1 MKQPQEASQASNYP
15 LLQVIKD
22 DKKLVNI
29 QGKTVKLDYYE
40 SVYSPTV
47 TASLVELDSGASPKL
62 KKDNGNRGTLKD
74 VLPIEGFEQ
83 VAFIISTAFGEL
95 NYSPP
100 RNASF
105 KVTGTP
111 TIIEDGMNQLVSLN
125 LVSQHEIDNAQTPI
139 KSYYRGRINE
149 TVEKL
154 LNELNIPASKLK
166 SIHDPK
172 KSTIEDTQNNEQ
184 VTGRSRS
191 PFEIILDLCK
201 KSIPVTGDPGF
212 FFYQTQDG
220 FHFKSI
226 DTLINEGIK
235 LLEEN
240 DTYSGL
246 HTYYYSP
253 GIYQKYDG
261 NNNFRI
267 LESPKIIKDQNVLE
281 SLENGT
287 YSARFITTN
296 PFNFE
301 TTEKIVNLLSKSNL
315 GKSQKPNPN
324 VDKNNFHATY
334 SSILDI
340 GSSEPGIGVIE
351 LNNPLRWEALAN
363 MRYNLLHAQV
373 MQVQVPCNINL
384 KAGEVVRIHLG
395 NISMDEKLY
404 SIWNENRSGDY
415 LILHLCHHFDPE
427 SSYTSMTLARD
438 TYGLYK
444 NSY

>member
-1 MKQPQEASQASNYP
+1 MKQPQEASQASHYP

-22 DKKLVNI
+22 DSKLVNI
-29 QGKTVKLDYYE
+29 RGKTVRLDYYE

-47 TASLVELDSGASPKL
+47 TASLVEVDSGASPEL
-62 KKDNGNRGTLKD
+62 TKDTGIRGTLKD

-83 VAFIISTAFGEL
+83 VAFIIDTAFGEL

-100 RNASF
+100 RNIPF

-111 TIIEDGMNQLVSLN
+111 TIIEDGLNQLVSLN

-139 KSYYRGRINE
+139 KSYFRGRINE

-154 LNELNIPASKLK
+154 LKELKIPESKLK
-166 SIHDPK
+166 DKHDPK

-201 KSIPVTGDPGF
+201 KSIPVKGDPGF

-226 DTLINEGIK
+226 DTLINDGIK

-240 DTYSGL
+240 KDYREL
-246 HTYYYSP
+246 HTYFYSP
-253 GIYQKYDG
+253 GIYHRYDG

-267 LESPKIIKDQNVLE
+267 LESPKIIKDQDVLE

-287 YSARFITTN
+287 YSVRFITTN
-296 PFNFE
+296 PYNFKTE
-301 TTEKIVNLLSKSNL
+301 EKIVNLLSKSNL
-315 GKSQKPNPN
+315 GKSQKSNPN
-324 VDKNNFHATY
+324 VDENNFHATY
-334 SSILDI
+334 SSILDP
-340 GSSEPGIGVIE
+340 GSSQPGVGVIE
-351 LNNPLRWEALAN
+351 LNNPVRWEALAN

-373 MQVQVPCNINL
+373 VQIQVPCNINL
-384 KAGEVVRIHLG
+384 KAGEVVRINLG
-395 NISMDEKLY
+395 NISLDNKIY
-404 SIWNENRSGDY
+404 DVWNQQRSGDY

-427 SSYTSMTLARD
+427 NSYTSMTLARD

>member
-1 MKQPQEASQASNYP
+1 MATQAAAAQASNYSFLSVKREGRKP
-15 LLQVIKD
+15 
-22 DKKLVNI
+22 VNI
-29 QGKTVKLDYYE
+29 QGKTVNLDYYE

-47 TASLVELDSGASPKL
+47 TASITELDSGGSVFSQ
-62 KKDNGNRGTLKD
+62 KDGIRGTLKD
-74 VLPIEGFEQ
+74 ALPIEGFED
-83 VAFIISTAFGEL
+83 VAFQIQTLFGRL
-95 NYSPP
+95 DYYT
-100 RNASF
+100 RNLPF

-111 TIIEDGMNQLVSLN
+111 NIIEDGINQSILLRLVSPY
-125 LVSQHEIDNAQTPI
+125 EIDNAQTPI
-139 KSYYRGRINE
+139 KSYYKGRINE

-154 LNELNIPASKLK
+154 LKELNIPESKLK
-166 SIHDPK
+166 NIYDPK

-201 KSIPVTGDPGF
+201 KSIPVKGDPGF

-240 DTYSGL
+240 KNYRRG
-246 HTYYYSP
+246 HTYEYKP
-253 GIYQKYDG
+253 GTLEEDS
-261 NNNFRI
+261 NNNFKI
-267 LESPKIIKDQNVLE
+267 LESPKIIKDQDVLE

-287 YSARFITTN
+287 YSVRFITTN
-296 PFNFE
+296 PLDFK
-301 TTEKIVNLLSKSNL
+301 TTEKVVNLLSQSNL

-324 VDKNNFHATY
+324 VDENKFHATY

-340 GSSEPGIGVIE
+340 GSSDPGVSVIE
-351 LNNPLRWEALAN
+351 LNNPVRWEALAN

-373 MQVQVPCNINL
+373 VQIQVPCNINL

-395 NISMDEKLY
+395 NISLDEKLY